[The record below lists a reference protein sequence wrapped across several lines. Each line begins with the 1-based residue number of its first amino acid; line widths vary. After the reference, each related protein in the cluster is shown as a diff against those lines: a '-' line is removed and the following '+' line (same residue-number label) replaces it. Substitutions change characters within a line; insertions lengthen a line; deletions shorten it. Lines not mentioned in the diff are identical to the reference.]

1 MRGLGFQKD
10 FKFSWKSIYSS
21 LISCTFVIISQL
33 SLTLIP
39 HYFSSSPLLFQLC
52 LSVILL
58 LIVTV
63 LCRIPKRLLNIYASA
78 PAFVFFSIFF
88 IWIVHNLVIRTSVS
102 LVTNVVLNAECALLL
117 FGFHSILY
125 SDPGCVVNEDSP
137 SDQLIESEVLGTS
150 NLEEEKVLRTGV
162 HSIELPTEN
171 SFPTMRVR
179 FCKRCKAYI
188 KGFDHHCPAF
198 GNCIGQNN
206 HLLFMLLLVGF
217 IALEASYIVCSNEYI
232 TKSKITG
239 GPMLESTLSR
249 NVVIS
254 TMLFSL
260 LQVLW
265 KVIFFIWHIYC
276 VCVNIKTDE
285 WINWRKYP
293 EFQLIHSQTGQ
304 SYSEIGFINPYDKG
318 VLANIKEIL
327 SPHT

>member
-10 FKFSWKSIYSS
+10 LKFSWKSIYPM
-21 LISCTFVIISQL
+21 LISCIFVIISQL

-39 HYFSSSPLLFQLC
+39 HSFSSSPLLLQLC
-52 LSVILL
+52 FSVALL
-58 LIVTV
+58 LIITV
-63 LCRIPKRLLNIYASA
+63 LCRIPKRLLKIYASA
-78 PAFVFFSIFF
+78 PAFVFFNIFF
-88 IWIVHNLVIRTSVS
+88 MWIVHNLVIRTSVS
-102 LVTNVVLNAECALLL
+102 LVTTIVLNAECALLL

-125 SDPGCVVNEDSP
+125 SDPGWVINEDST
-137 SDQLIESEVLGTS
+137 SDQLLETEVIGTAY
-150 NLEEEKVLRTGV
+150 LEEEEVLR
-162 HSIELPTEN
+162 TEN

-179 FCKRCKAYI
+179 YCKRCKAYI

-206 HLLFMLLLVGF
+206 HLLFMVLLVGF
-217 IALEASYIVCSNEYI
+217 ITLEASYIVCSNQCMEDI
-232 TKSKITG
+232 TKSKVTG
-239 GPMLESTLSR
+239 RPMLESTLSGKL
-249 NVVIS
+249 VIS

-276 VCVNIKTDE
+276 ACVNIKTDE

-293 EFQLIHSQTGQ
+293 EFQLFHPQAGQ
-304 SYSEIGFINPYDKG
+304 SYPEIGFINPYDKG

-327 SPHT
+327 SPRT